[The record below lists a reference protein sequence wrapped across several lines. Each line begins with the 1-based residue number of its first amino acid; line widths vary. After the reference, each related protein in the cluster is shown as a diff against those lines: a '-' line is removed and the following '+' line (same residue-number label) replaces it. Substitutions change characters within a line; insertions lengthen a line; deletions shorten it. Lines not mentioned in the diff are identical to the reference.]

1 MCDVIFFLREAL
13 SKTFHFIWTRIRLRG
28 LHKGEK
34 LEKIRK
40 KKRKREKER
49 ERERETKKKI
59 RKRENGGR
67 HVWSYVEGCCEV
79 PRASVD

>member
-40 KKRKREKER
+40 KREKER
-49 ERERETKKKI
+49 ERERERERDEEKDKKE
-59 RKRENGGR
+59 REWRPPCLELRRGLL
-67 HVWSYVEGCCEV
+67 
-79 PRASVD
+79 

>member
-1 MCDVIFFLREAL
+1 MREAFYP
-13 SKTFHFIWTRIRLRG
+13 KHFISSGRG
-28 LHKGEK
+28 FVSAVSTKGEK